1 MTTVWSALIGVALG
15 LILIAFLW
23 IFLEVTMW
31 MIQTTKMW
39 LELRHHNK
47 IMKRRDDSR

>member
-1 MTTVWSALIGVALG
+1 MSTVWAVLIVLFLG
-15 LILIAFLW
+15 LIGIVLLW